1 MKRLDKHAT
10 AWRIVLG
17 CLALALVLS
26 AASPGDAQLKIL
38 RVNKGGTAPTN
49 AVGGG
54 TLSSVFNAAAD
65 WWESAIGD
73 THTVTIEY
81 SWGVQT
87 GSTLA
92 AHTLGTQGGS
102 PNRETKG
109 SIVFDNDGSSV
120 WFIDPSPTDHLEFTT
135 YTETSQNF
143 GGGSMNKGR
152 VYTGATGNASGRSDL
167 LGVAIHEIGH
177 ALGLSG
183 LNTSFI
189 TENAD
194 GDVDIRSPLPFAG
207 STIPTISGAH
217 LNVSTA
223 LMYPTIPVSLRR
235 LGATVDILCNA
246 EISKFTNVTLKPGS
260 VCQNTTVSI
269 PDNVF
274 SNRGNCIPLSE
285 CIGGGEGRFQWFIDR
300 SRIGCAGLIKEI
312 DVLPTSTFSFTAQN
326 FEVRISHTTQ
336 TSHSTNFATNLPD
349 PVVVRTA
356 GNISFNG
363 TSQTWSPLGLQK
375 GFYYD
380 GTRNLTIEVRMRNLK
395 ASPTS
400 TVYCDSATAT
410 PAGFLRTYAL
420 GAGTYSAASTT
431 TSRTNTAGALKIRLH
446 FGQAICN
453 PSDTPGTG
461 GSNSWPFNTYNA
473 WRYQFIINSSV
484 LPNAPMKITDIAFA
498 PTSTKT
504 WNASRFQMRMGHT
517 TKSDFNTP
525 VTPNCFDDMLGPCPT
540 IVYEGPLTWDCAAGT
555 WSPIGFQS
563 HFGYDGSRNIL
574 VEIRYSGGPGSSGV
588 SVRTDTSINRAYT
601 HTNYTKDPYNAPCW
615 YTPIPGQAMGAKHCL
630 DVTKD
635 TVLIAPDTVR
645 LGTTTS
651 IRLYNGAGRQ
661 FYQLAA
667 SLSQRPGIAVGNCM
681 VYLGFDNIL
690 LYSLL
695 IGPPLFNKYGGQLS
709 SSGAG
714 TGTLLVPVMPALV
727 GFCVYHAGVVYTNK
741 GAILSCSNT
750 DGTQIVR

>member
-1 MKRLDKHAT
+1 MRLFEKHAT

-17 CLALALVLS
+17 CLALALVLA
-26 AASPGDAQLKIL
+26 AASSGPAQLKIL

-54 TLSSVFNAAAD
+54 TLSAVFNAAAD

-81 SWGVQT
+81 SWGPQT

-120 WFIDPSPTDHLEFTT
+120 WFIDPSPTDHAEFTT

-167 LGVAIHEIGH
+167 LAVAIHEIGH

-183 LNTSFI
+183 KNTSFVA
-189 TENAD
+189 ENTD
-194 GDVDIRSPLPFAG
+194 GDVDIRSPLPFSG
-207 STIPTISGAH
+207 STIPTVSGAH

-223 LMYPTIPVSLRR
+223 LMYPTIPTSLRR

-246 EISKFTNVTLKPGS
+246 EISKFTKVTLKPGS
-260 VCQNTTVSI
+260 VCKNTTVSI

-274 SNRGNCIPLSE
+274 SNRGNCIPLSQ
-285 CIGGGEGRFQWFIDR
+285 CIGGGEARFQWFIDR
-300 SRIGCAGLIKEI
+300 SLIGCAGLIKEI
-312 DVLPTSTFSFTAQN
+312 DVLPTAAFSFTAQN

-336 TSHSTNFATNLPD
+336 TSHSTSFSTNLPN

-356 GNISFNG
+356 GNISFRGAN
-363 TSQTWSPLGLQK
+363 QTWSPLGLQR
-375 GFYYD
+375 GFYYN
-380 GTRNLTIEVRMRNLK
+380 GKSNLTIEVRMQNLK
-395 ASPTS
+395 ASPST
-400 TVYCDSATAT
+400 TVYCDSATTT

-420 GAGTYSAASTT
+420 GAGTYNATTT
-431 TSRTNTAGALKIRLH
+431 TSSRTNASGALKIRLH
-446 FGQAICN
+446 LGDGLCN
-453 PSDTPGTG
+453 PSDTPDAGS
-461 GSNSWPFNTYNA
+461 SNSWPFNTYTA
-473 WRYQFIINSSV
+473 WRYQLIVNKSV
-484 LPNAPMKITDIAFA
+484 LPNAPIKITDIAFA
-498 PTSTKT
+498 PTTTKT
-504 WNASRFQMRMGHT
+504 WKASRFQIRMGHT
-517 TKSDFNTP
+517 TLSDFNNP
-525 VTPNCFDDMLGPCPT
+525 VQPNCFDNMLGACPT
-540 IVYEGPLTWDCAAGT
+540 IVYEGPLTWSCAAST
-555 WSPIGFQS
+555 WSPIGLQS

-588 SVRTDTSINRAYT
+588 SARTDPSINRAYT
-601 HTNYTKDPYNAPCW
+601 HSNYSKDPYNAPCW
-615 YTPIPGQAMGAKHCL
+615 YTPIPGQNMGLKHCL
-630 DVTKD
+630 DVTKS
-635 TVLIAPDTVR
+635 TVLIAPDTAR
-645 LGTTTS
+645 LGRSTS
-651 IRLYNGAGRQ
+651 IRLYNGSALQ

-667 SLSQRPGIAVGNCM
+667 SLSQRPGISLGNCT

-695 IGPPLFNKYGGQLS
+695 VGPPIFNKYGGQLS

-714 TGTLLVPVMPALV
+714 TGTFTVPAIAPLV
-727 GFCVYHAGVVYTNK
+727 GLCVYHAGVVYTSR
-741 GAILSCSNT
+741 GAILDCSNT
-750 DGTQIVR
+750 DGTQIIR